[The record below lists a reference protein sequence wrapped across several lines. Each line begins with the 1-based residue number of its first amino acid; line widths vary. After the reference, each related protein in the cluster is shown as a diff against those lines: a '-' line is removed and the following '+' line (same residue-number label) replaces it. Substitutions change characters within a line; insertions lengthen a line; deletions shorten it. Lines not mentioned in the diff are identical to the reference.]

1 MIAHVLLVQARPD
14 LTSREEGELVH
25 AIEGLR
31 SVPGV
36 LDLSW
41 GPDFS
46 GRGRGYTH
54 GAVMHFESRDALT
67 AYQEHPEH
75 KRIVEV
81 LNRLA
86 PERLVVDYEVQPNA

>member
-1 MIAHVLLVQARPD
+1 
-14 LTSREEGELVH
+14 
-25 AIEGLR
+25 
-31 SVPGV
+31 
-36 LDLSW
+36 
-41 GPDFS
+41 
-46 GRGRGYTH
+46 
-54 GAVMHFESRDALT
+54 MHFESRDALT